1 MLAFQIHGFLR
12 GFLRQGGP
20 MLSIALFERPPK
32 PSSPE
37 FIPIQ
42 SNLGEGNLHLMG
54 QASAPGQYVQYVHTE
69 CHQRGEKSG

>member
-1 MLAFQIHGFLR
+1 MLAFQIHGFCEV
-12 GFLRQGGP
+12 FLGRVVQ

-37 FIPIQ
+37 FISIQ